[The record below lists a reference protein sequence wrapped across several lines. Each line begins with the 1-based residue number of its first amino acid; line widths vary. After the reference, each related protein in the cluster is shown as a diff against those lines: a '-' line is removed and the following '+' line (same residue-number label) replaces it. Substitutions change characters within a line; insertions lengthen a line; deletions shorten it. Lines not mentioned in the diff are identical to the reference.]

1 MCSTIARIEDGFIE
15 AFSAALGDI
24 AIEQSN
30 LFQSNL
36 SDKSYLAGD
45 MNSAARRKG
54 MTTRKWA
61 LLGAAM
67 FVAAPACAADSFTM
81 GYSAGYL
88 TDPFQSI
95 EVNMTIDAAKK
106 AGLTALPVANANGD
120 AGRQVTD
127 IHNLIAAGA
136 QGIIVVPTDSNAVAP
151 AVDFAS
157 QKKVPVVSID
167 NGVAGGKV
175 FMVVRSNSVQM
186 GKEACEAVGKALGGK
201 GVVLEL
207 QGDLATTAGRER
219 TNGFESCMKSEFS
232 SIKVNSQPTNWKTE
246 KAVAAAQ
253 TIVSSTPDLGA
264 IYMQSDS
271 VMLAGVLSVLK
282 GADKMTKVGEN
293 KHIFLVTIDG
303 TPGALKQVRDG
314 YVDAVISQPVDLYV
328 KYGLY
333 YLQAAVAGKTFSAG
347 PTDHNS
353 EIVSDQGS
361 LQDLLPAPV
370 VTSANAGDSAL
381 WGNAAK

>member
-1 MCSTIARIEDGFIE
+1 
-15 AFSAALGDI
+15 
-24 AIEQSN
+24 
-30 LFQSNL
+30 
-36 SDKSYLAGD
+36 
-45 MNSAARRKG
+45 

-61 LLGAAM
+61 LIGATM
-67 FVAAPACAADSFTM
+67 FVAAPAYAADTFTM

-95 EVNMTIDAAKK
+95 EVNMTIEAAKK
-106 AGLTALPVANANGD
+106 AGLTTLPVANANGD

-136 QGIIVVPTDSNAVAP
+136 HGIIVVPTDSNAVAP

-219 TNGFESCMKSEFS
+219 TNGFETCMKSEFS
-232 SIKVNSQPTNWKTE
+232 GIKVNSQPTNWKTE

-303 TPGALKQVRDG
+303 TSGALKQVRDG

-333 YLQAAVAGKTFSAG
+333 YLQAAVAGKTFKAG

>member
-1 MCSTIARIEDGFIE
+1 
-15 AFSAALGDI
+15 
-24 AIEQSN
+24 
-30 LFQSNL
+30 
-36 SDKSYLAGD
+36 
-45 MNSAARRKG
+45 
-54 MTTRKWA
+54 MTMKTWL
-61 LLGAAM
+61 LLGTVSMIAFPA
-67 FVAAPACAADSFTM
+67 VAADPFKM

-95 EVNMTIDAAKK
+95 EVNMTMDAAKK
-106 AGLTALPVANANGD
+106 AGLATLPVANANGD

-151 AVDFAS
+151 AVAFAS
-157 QKKVPVVSID
+157 TKKVPVVSID
-167 NGVAGGKV
+167 NGISGGKV

-186 GKEACEAVGKALGGK
+186 GKEACQAIGKALDGK
-201 GVVLEL
+201 GKVLEL

-219 TNGFESCMKSEFS
+219 TKGFEDCMKADFPG
-232 SIKVNSQPTNWKTE
+232 IKVNAQPTNWKTE

-253 TIVSSTPDLGA
+253 TVISSTPDLGA

-271 VMLAGVLSVLK
+271 VMLAGVLNVLK
-282 GADKMTKVGEN
+282 NSGKMTKVGED

-303 TPGALKQVRDG
+303 TAGALKQVRDG

-333 YLQAAVAGKTFSAG
+333 YLQAALAGKSFKSG
-347 PTDHNS
+347 PTDHQS
-353 EIVSDQGS
+353 EIVSDSGS

-370 VTSANAGDSAL
+370 VTKTNASDPAL

>member
-1 MCSTIARIEDGFIE
+1 MKLDR
-15 AFSAALGDI
+15 LV
-24 AIEQSN
+24 
-30 LFQSNL
+30 
-36 SDKSYLAGD
+36 
-45 MNSAARRKG
+45 
-54 MTTRKWA
+54 
-61 LLGAAM
+61 LLGIAM
-67 FVAAPACAADSFTM
+67 TVTAPAFGAENLTM

-95 EVNMTIDAAKK
+95 EVNMTIAAAKE
-106 AGLTALPVANANGD
+106 AGIVTLPVANANGD

-136 QGIIVVPTDSNAVAP
+136 KGIIIVPTDSNAVAP
-151 AVDFAS
+151 AVEFAS
-157 QKKVPVVSID
+157 QKSVPVVSID

-186 GKEACEAVGKALGGK
+186 GEAACDAIGKALGGK

-219 TNGFESCMKSEFS
+219 TKGFETCMKSKFAG
-232 SIKVNSQPTNWKTE
+232 IKINAQPTNWKTE

-253 TIVSSTPDLGA
+253 TVISSTPDLGA

-271 VMLAGVLSVLK
+271 VMLAGVLNVLK
-282 GADKMTKVGEN
+282 NKEKLTKVGDD

-314 YVDAVISQPVDLYV
+314 YLDAVISQPVDLYV

-333 YLQAAVAGKTFSAG
+333 YLQAAVAGKSFKIGA
-347 PTDHNS
+347 TDHNS

-370 VTSANAGDSAL
+370 VTSVNASDPSL

>member
-1 MCSTIARIEDGFIE
+1 MIS
-15 AFSAALGDI
+15 
-24 AIEQSN
+24 
-30 LFQSNL
+30 
-36 SDKSYLAGD
+36 K
-45 MNSAARRKG
+45 
-54 MTTRKWA
+54 KWA
-61 LLGAAM
+61 LLGASM
-67 FVAAPACAADSFTM
+67 LFAAPALADDSFTM

-106 AGLTALPVANANGD
+106 AGLTTLPVANANGD

-136 QGIIVVPTDSNAVAP
+136 KGIIVVPTDSKAVEPAVA
-151 AVDFAS
+151 FAAG
-157 QKKVPVVSID
+157 KKVPVVSID

-186 GKEACEAVGKALGGK
+186 GKAACEAIGKALGGK

-219 TNGFESCMKSEFS
+219 TKGFEDCMKSQFRG
-232 SIKVNSQPTNWKTE
+232 IKVNAQPTNWKTE

-282 GADKMTKVGEN
+282 SANKMTKVGED

-314 YVDAVISQPVDLYV
+314 YVDTVISQPVDLYV

-333 YLQAAVAGKTFSAG
+333 YLQAAVAGKKFKAG
-347 PTDHNS
+347 PTDHDS
-353 EIVSDQGS
+353 EIVKQDGS

-370 VTSANAGDSAL
+370 VTAANASDPAL

>member
-1 MCSTIARIEDGFIE
+1 MKFQKLALVGAAVSIAVP
-15 AFSAALGDI
+15 ALG
-24 AIEQSN
+24 AE
-30 LFQSNL
+30 
-36 SDKSYLAGD
+36 
-45 MNSAARRKG
+45 
-54 MTTRKWA
+54 
-61 LLGAAM
+61 
-67 FVAAPACAADSFTM
+67 SFTM

-106 AGLTALPVANANGD
+106 AGLKTLPVANANGD

-136 QGIIVVPTDSNAVAP
+136 KGIIIVPTDSNAVAP

-157 QKKVPVVSID
+157 TKKVPVVSID

-175 FMVVRSNSVQM
+175 FMVVRSNSIQM
-186 GKEACEAVGKALGGK
+186 GEEACKATGKALGGK
-201 GVVLEL
+201 GIVLEL

-219 TNGFESCMKSEFS
+219 TKGFEDCMKSQFAG
-232 SIKVNSQPTNWKTE
+232 IKINAQPTNWKTE

-253 TIVSSTPDLGA
+253 TIISSTPNLGA

-282 GADKMTKVGEN
+282 NVNKMSKVGEE

-303 TPGALKQVRDG
+303 TSGALKQVRDG

-333 YLQAAVAGKTFSAG
+333 YLQAAVAGKSFKAG
-347 PTDHNS
+347 PTDHHS
-353 EIVSDQGS
+353 QIVSDQGS

-370 VTSANAGDSAL
+370 VTSANASDPTL

>member
-1 MCSTIARIEDGFIE
+1 MRLRT
-15 AFSAALGDI
+15 
-24 AIEQSN
+24 
-30 LFQSNL
+30 
-36 SDKSYLAGD
+36 
-45 MNSAARRKG
+45 
-54 MTTRKWA
+54 WA
-61 LLGAAM
+61 LLSAVSILAVPALGAE
-67 FVAAPACAADSFTM
+67 SFKM

-106 AGLTALPVANANGD
+106 AGLTTLPVANANGD

-136 QGIIVVPTDSNAVAP
+136 KGIIIVPTDSNAVAP
-151 AVDFAS
+151 AVAFAS
-157 QKKVPVVSID
+157 TKKVPVVSID

-175 FMVVRSNSVQM
+175 FMVVRSNSIQM
-186 GKEACEAVGKALGGK
+186 GKEACEAIGKALGGK
-201 GVVLEL
+201 GTVLEL

-219 TNGFESCMKSEFS
+219 TKGFEDCMKAEFS
-232 SIKVNSQPTNWKTE
+232 GIKINAQPTNWKTE
-246 KAVAAAQ
+246 RAVAAAQ
-253 TIVSSTPDLGA
+253 TVISSTPDLGA

-271 VMLAGVLSVLK
+271 VMLAGVLNVLK
-282 GADKMTKVGEN
+282 NANKMTKVGED

-303 TPGALKQVRDG
+303 TAGALKQVRDG

-333 YLQAAVAGKTFSAG
+333 YLQAALAGKSFKAG
-347 PTDHNS
+347 PTDHKS
-353 EIVSDQGS
+353 EIVDDQGS

-370 VTSANAGDSAL
+370 VTKSNASDPSL